1 MNRIITLILICSA
14 LTVWADEASLEKEIN
29 KLKKQIESLNK
40 QVDSIED
47 NQKQLKTTGDKV
59 NQFLSL
65 SGYIEFSAGKFKD
78 TDDYY
83 DNDNSQGEVDW
94 MAVETVE
101 LIFDFD
107 FRISDSYKLR
117 TSFSPCHWADIL
129 PIHVIGKAV
138 AAGFD
143 R

>member
-1 MNRIITLILICSA
+1 MIIVNLVIKLKGRKKINRIITLILICSA

-107 FRISDSYKLR
+107 FRCFYWMVTYL
-117 TSFSPCHWADIL
+117 
-129 PIHVIGKAV
+129 
-138 AAGFD
+138 
-143 R
+143 